1 MARRINGADDVSRPD
16 SAMST
21 TGRGGDIYV
30 VMGVAGSGK
39 SLIGA
44 ALATEL
50 GLEFV
55 EGDHYHPAENVAR
68 MSAGIPLT
76 DADRQGWLEALA
88 RRIRQAV
95 SAGAGLVVACSALK
109 RKYRDLLRTASG
121 APWIQFV
128 FLRGDRALIAERI
141 ARRRGH
147 YMAASLVDSQFETLE
162 EPSPDERA
170 WVVDVSAS
178 PSEIIAT
185 IAMRARA

>member
-1 MARRINGADDVSRPD
+1 
-16 SAMST
+16 MST

-39 SLIGA
+39 SRIGA
-44 ALATEL
+44 ALAKTL

-55 EGDHYHPAENVAR
+55 EGDQYHPAENVAR

-88 RRIRQAV
+88 ARIRDSVAI
-95 SAGAGLVVACSALK
+95 GTGLVLACSALK

-128 FLRGDRALIAERI
+128 FLRGDRALIGERI
-141 ARRRGH
+141 AGRSGH
-147 YMAASLVDSQFETLE
+147 YMPASLLDSQFEALE
-162 EPSPDERA
+162 PPGPDEEA
-170 WVVDVSAS
+170 WMFDVTAA
-178 PSEIIAT
+178 PDEILAAIVAT
-185 IAMRARA
+185 ARS